1 MRPSSLPVR
10 LLGTAL
16 LALLGLTA
24 ASPAYAGGIGVLG
37 TGGLHGDRVYGYSAN
52 DAGTLKQDDPE
63 TQLNGNYGGG
73 LELTLGDRDNRIV
86 GVFRFFYLQDAAQSA
101 PKVGEVYAVRES
113 TRDLGMFTGG
123 LQWGLV
129 GDPTRMQLTA
139 VTLLGSGFLTGDF
152 TEFALAEGGIGGT
165 FNPNRHMQ
173 VFAEVTGGIRY
184 RKRVEP
190 TFNGTAG
197 VRYLFD

>member
-1 MRPSSLPVR
+1 
-10 LLGTAL
+10 
-16 LALLGLTA
+16 
-24 ASPAYAGGIGVLG
+24 
-37 TGGLHGDRVYGYSAN
+37 
-52 DAGTLKQDDPE
+52 
-63 TQLNGNYGGG
+63 
-73 LELTLGDRDNRIV
+73 
-86 GVFRFFYLQDAAQSA
+86 
-101 PKVGEVYAVRES
+101 
-113 TRDLGMFTGG
+113 MFTGG